1 MLDRQG
7 AINIDDV
14 KYSLDLFDK
23 GIPYPF
29 MCVKGGVNR
38 YNGGL

>member
-29 MCVKGGVNR
+29 MCVKGA
-38 YNGGL
+38 